1 MTLRNLIKRLNRQME
16 DPVLPVKIY
25 GSKKLYGVWA
35 DFDPS
40 IESDWEMLNM
50 LVDDWFIGF
59 ARVSFDVFR
68 SEEMLI
74 VTVDDVPEGY
84 KL

>member
-1 MTLRNLIKRLNRQME
+1 MTLRNLIKRLNWQME

-50 LVDDWFIGF
+50 NVDDWFIGF
-59 ARVSFDVFR
+59 AFVSYGMFSTD
-68 SEEMLI
+68 EMLI
-74 VTVDDVPEGY
+74 VTLDDDQEIW
-84 KL
+84 K

>member
-1 MTLRNLIKRLNRQME
+1 MTLRNLIKRLNWQME

-25 GSKKLYGVWA
+25 GRKKLYGVWA

-50 LVDDWFIGF
+50 LVDDWFIGV
-59 ARVSFDVFR
+59 ARVSYDLFM

-74 VTVDDVPEGY
+74 VTVDDDPEIW
-84 KL
+84 K